1 MSRYLRHLPCALF
14 LLCSLAWVF
23 PAVNETIGAMTDAS
37 QNMEYVWLVPVLAA
51 AVLWARRKPLL
62 ASLGAP
68 NPLAALPLI
77 LVAAAFFFLG
87 ARGGQSRFI
96 QTAAVLLLLAAPL
109 ACYGKSAF
117 KVAWFPIIL
126 LAFVMPVGFLD
137 NFTVPLRKA
146 SVTVTAVIL
155 NGLGIE
161 VHQQGTAIIS
171 TGVPPFQLDV
181 ADPCSGIR
189 SLVALFVGT
198 AAYGAFMLRGV
209 WRRWALFLS
218 SLPIAFLGNILRL
231 LLTAFTCKLWGQ
243 SAGMV
248 LHDNALFIVAPVYAL
263 CVFWLADRLRR
274 NDKTE
279 VPTPTPP
286 PPPSPRYLRFSV
298 SLLCVLACALPT
310 FRAWVGTMPEP
321 VYEDADF
328 IAPDFAPLERCTL
341 RYPWF
346 CQGRDCP
353 WEQAYEV
360 EGNPPESCPLCGG
373 HEFDRMSRA
382 ERDILPADTT
392 TRKAIYTLP
401 DGTSFTIA
409 VVIAGHSRRS
419 IHRPELCLPAQGY
432 ILSERDVRDILPG
445 VPVALFSIHREQET
459 RMSGFA
465 YVFLNSDGAT
475 VSNLRRV
482 VGDTLERS
490 LHNRIRRWAMVTIRC
505 DSVDFRTPEGEETL
519 RRFMQVWW
527 PTLWAEGKM
536 PHD

>member
-1 MSRYLRHLPCALF
+1 MNRYLRHLPCAFF
-14 LLCSLAWVF
+14 LLCTLAWVF

-279 VPTPTPP
+279 VGPP
-286 PPPSPRYLRFSV
+286 PP
-298 SLLCVLACALPT
+298 
-310 FRAWVGTMPEP
+310 
-321 VYEDADF
+321 
-328 IAPDFAPLERCTL
+328 
-341 RYPWF
+341 
-346 CQGRDCP
+346 
-353 WEQAYEV
+353 
-360 EGNPPESCPLCGG
+360 
-373 HEFDRMSRA
+373 
-382 ERDILPADTT
+382 LPAISASASRSSASWPAPCQPSAPGSAPCPNPS
-392 TRKAIYTLP
+392 TRTPTSSPPTLPPSRGAPCAIPGSAKAAIALGNRPTRSKAI
-401 DGTSFTIA
+401 
-409 VVIAGHSRRS
+409 RRS
-419 IHRPELCLPAQGY
+419 PA
-432 ILSERDVRDILPG
+432 PFA
-445 VPVALFSIHREQET
+445 VAT
-459 RMSGFA
+459 
-465 YVFLNSDGAT
+465 
-475 VSNLRRV
+475 
-482 VGDTLERS
+482 S
-490 LHNRIRRWAMVTIRC
+490 LTA
-505 DSVDFRTPEGEETL
+505 
-519 RRFMQVWW
+519 
-527 PTLWAEGKM
+527 
-536 PHD
+536 

>member
-1 MSRYLRHLPCALF
+1 MKRFLPHLPVALF
-14 LLCSLAWVF
+14 LLCALAWVF
-23 PAVNETIGAMTDAS
+23 PAINETVSSMTDAS
-37 QNMEYVWLVPVLAA
+37 QNMEYVWLVPVLAI
-51 AVLWARRKPLL
+51 AVFWARRKAFL

-68 NPLAALPLI
+68 NPLAALPII
-77 LVAAAFFFLG
+77 LLAAAFFFLG

-96 QTAAVLLLLAAPL
+96 QTAAVLILLAAPL

-146 SVTVTAVIL
+146 SVTVTAIIL

-198 AAYGAFMLRGV
+198 AAYGAFMLRGI

-286 PPPSPRYLRFSV
+286 PAPTRNQLRFNI
-298 SLLCVLACALPT
+298 SLLCVLALALPS
-310 FRAWVGTMPEP
+310 FRAWVDTMPEP
-321 VYEDADF
+321 VYESADF
-328 IAPDFAPLERCTL
+328 IAPDFVSLEGATL

-346 CQGRDCP
+346 CQSRDCP
-353 WEQAYEV
+353 WEQAYEKKTDL
-360 EGNPPESCPLCGG
+360 PEACPLCGG

-409 VVIAGHSRRS
+409 VVVSGHSRRS

-432 ILSERDVRDILPG
+432 VLSERDVRDILPG
-445 VPVALFSIHREQET
+445 VPMALFSIHREQET
-459 RMSGFA
+459 HMSGFA

-505 DSVDFRTPEGEETL
+505 DSVDFRSPEGEEAL

-536 PHD
+536 PND